1 MGQWTGRFAPK
12 AGAFLGTAWG
22 AAFAALVRL
31 AWPVVLTRLA
41 TQLMALVDTMVVGQY
56 YSRQLAF
63 SSLGIGLSWVPAVTG
78 MGLLMGVQVK
88 TSHFLGAQDH
98 HRIGAV
104 FQRGVRYAL
113 LLGLG
118 CVALLWLGGPFLLR
132 VMTRPDLAAGAAAP
146 LSLFALSLPMFLVS
160 IACSNFLEA
169 LGRPRDVLVA
179 TLAAN
184 VLNIVLLFVLVPAHL
199 HLFGLAINGAT
210 GAAMATL
217 IARMVLCL
225 GLLVY
230 VLALP
235 VTRDFGLLDR
245 QPDDPQGAR
254 EQRHVG
260 YASGASFFIEV
271 AAFTGMT
278 MFAGHVGGTAVA
290 AWAIVLNFASVV
302 FMVPLGVA
310 TGCSVLVG
318 RAYGAGDMPGVA
330 RTGRVSFLAAGGFM
344 SAVVLFVL
352 AGAPLIT
359 RVYTHDAGLIPAVEL
374 GLWLSCGFFI
384 PDGLQVVA
392 AQALRARH
400 EILAPTVIH
409 YLSYGAVMLPL
420 GFLFCVILG
429 WGVSGLVLAVIAASL
444 LSGTF
449 QTGRFLWLDT
459 EPFNRH

>member
-1 MGQWTGRFAPK
+1 MKRWIGKLDDQTR
-12 AGAFLGTAWG
+12 

-31 AWPVVLTRLA
+31 AWPVVLTRVA
-41 TQLMALVDTMVVGQY
+41 TQLMALIDTLVVGQY
-56 YSRQLAF
+56 DSRQLAF
-63 SSLGIGLSWVPAVTG
+63 NALAIGLSWVPAVTG

-88 TSHFLGAQDH
+88 TSHFLGAEDH

-104 FQRGVRYAL
+104 FRRGVRYAL

-118 CVALLWLGGPFLLR
+118 CLFALWLAGPFLLGLM
-132 VMTRPDLAAGAAAP
+132 VQPDLAAGATLP
-146 LSLFALSLPMFLVS
+146 LRLFALSLPAFLIG

-169 LGRPRDVLVA
+169 LGRPRDVLIA
-179 TLAAN
+179 TLGAN
-184 VLNIVLLFVLVPAHL
+184 GLNVVLLLVLVPGHW
-199 HLFGLAINGAT
+199 HLFGVTINGAG
-210 GAAMATL
+210 GAATATL
-217 IARMVLCL
+217 IARTALCL
-225 GLLVY
+225 GLLIY
-230 VLALP
+230 VIALP
-235 VTRDFGLLDR
+235 ATRDFGLLAP
-245 QPDDPQGAR
+245 QPADSQGAR

-260 YASGASFFIEV
+260 YASGAAFFIEV

-318 RAYGAGDMPGVA
+318 RAFGAGDTAGVA
-330 RTGRVSFLAAGGFM
+330 RTGRVGFFAAAGFM
-344 SAVVLFVL
+344 GLVVLTVL
-352 AGAPLIT
+352 VGAPLIT
-359 RVYTHDAGLIPAVEL
+359 RIYTHDAGLIPAVEL

-400 EILAPTVIH
+400 DIVAPTVIH

-420 GFLFCVILG
+420 GYVFCVGLG
-429 WGVSGLVLAVIAASL
+429 WGVGGLVLAVIAASL

-449 QTGRFLWLDT
+449 QTGRFLWLD
-459 EPFNRH
+459 RRA

>member
-1 MGQWTGRFAPK
+1 MTQWMDRFDHGSK
-12 AGAFLGTAWG
+12 TAFR

-56 YSRQLAF
+56 DSRQLAF
-63 SSLGIGLSWVPAVTG
+63 NSLAIGLSWVPAVTG

-88 TSHFLGAQDH
+88 TSHFLGAADH

-113 LLGLG
+113 WLGMAF
-118 CVALLWLGGPFLLR
+118 VALLWLAGPPVLR
-132 VMTRPDLAAGAAAP
+132 LMIQPDLAAGATAP
-146 LSLFALSLPMFLVS
+146 LRLFALSLPVFLVS
-160 IACSNFLEA
+160 LVCSNFLEA
-169 LGRPRDVLVA
+169 LGRPRDVLIA
-179 TLAAN
+179 TLLAN
-184 VLNIVLLFVLVPAHL
+184 VLNVVLLFILVPGHL
-199 HLFGLAINGAT
+199 TIFGMTINGAT
-210 GAAMATL
+210 GAATATL
-217 IARMVLCL
+217 IARIALCI
-225 GLLVY
+225 GLFVY
-230 VLALP
+230 VLALRA
-235 VTRDFGLLDR
+235 TRDFGLLAR
-245 QPDDPQGAR
+245 QADDPQGAR

-278 MFAGHVGGTAVA
+278 LFAGHVGGTAVA

-318 RAYGAGDMPGVA
+318 RAYGGGDMAGVA
-330 RTGRVSFLAAGGFM
+330 RTGRVSFLAAGAFM
-344 SAVVLFVL
+344 GAVVLMVL
-352 AGAPLIT
+352 VGAPLIT
-359 RVYTHDAGLIPAVEL
+359 RVYTHDASLIPSVEL

-409 YLSYGAVMLPL
+409 YVSYGAVMLPL
-420 GFLFCVILG
+420 GYLFCVALG
-429 WGVSGLVLAVIAASL
+429 WGVSGLVLAVIFASL

-449 QTGRFLWLDT
+449 QTGRFLWLD
-459 EPFNRH
+459 RRA

>member
-1 MGQWTGRFAPK
+1 MKPWIDRRDPRQ
-12 AGAFLGTAWG
+12 GAFLATSFG

-41 TQLMALVDTMVVGQY
+41 TQLMALVDTLVVGQY
-56 YSRQLAF
+56 DSRQLAF
-63 SSLGIGLSWVPAVTG
+63 NSLAIGLSWVPAVTG

-88 TSHFLGAQDH
+88 TSHFLGAEDH

-104 FQRGVRYAL
+104 FQRGVRYAAW
-113 LLGLG
+113 LGLG
-118 CVALLWLGGPFLLR
+118 FLVVLWLAGPLVLR
-132 VMTRPDLAAGAAAP
+132 LMIQPDLAAGATVP
-146 LSLFALSLPMFLVS
+146 LRLFALSLPMFLIT

-169 LGRPRDVLVA
+169 LGRPRDVLIA

-184 VLNIVLLFVLVPAHL
+184 ILNVVLLLVFVPAHF
-199 HLFGLAINGAT
+199 HLFGQVINGAT

-217 IARMVLCL
+217 IARTVLCA
-225 GLLVY
+225 GLFVY
-230 VLALP
+230 IVTLP
-235 VTRDFGLLDR
+235 ATRDFGLLER
-245 QPDDPQGAR
+245 QPGDPQGAR

-260 YASGASFFIEV
+260 YASGAAFFIEV

-278 MFAGHVGGTAVA
+278 LFAGHVGGTAVA

-318 RAYGAGDMPGVA
+318 RAFGAGDTTGVA
-330 RTGRVSFLAAGGFM
+330 RTGRVSFVAAAGFM
-344 SAVVLFVL
+344 GAVVMTVL
-352 AGAPLIT
+352 VGAPLIA
-359 RVYTHDAGLIPAVEL
+359 RLYTHDAALIPVVEL

-400 EILAPTVIH
+400 DIVAPTVIH
-409 YLSYGAVMLPL
+409 YLSYGMVMLPL
-420 GFLFCVILG
+420 GYLFCVVFG
-429 WGVSGLVLAVIAASL
+429 WGVAGLVLAVIVASL

-449 QTGRFLWLDT
+449 QTARFLWLD
-459 EPFNRH
+459 RRA

>member
-1 MGQWTGRFAPK
+1 MGPEAR
-12 AGAFLGTAWG
+12 

-41 TQLMALVDTMVVGQY
+41 TQLMALIDTLVVGQY
-56 YSRQLAF
+56 DSRQLAF
-63 SSLGIGLSWVPAVTG
+63 NSLGIGLSWVPAVTG

-88 TSHFLGAQDH
+88 TSHFLGAEDH

-104 FQRGVRYAL
+104 FQRGVRYAAI
-113 LLGLG
+113 LGVGFLG
-118 CVALLWLGGPFLLR
+118 VLWLAGPPVLR
-132 VMTRPDLAAGAAAP
+132 LMIQPDLAAGAAAP
-146 LSLFALSLPMFLVS
+146 LRLFALSLPAFLIS

-169 LGRPRDVLVA
+169 LGRPRDVLIA
-179 TLAAN
+179 TLGAN
-184 VLNIVLLFVLVPAHL
+184 VLNVVLLLGLVPAHL
-199 HLFGLAINGAT
+199 HVFGQLINGAT
-210 GAAMATL
+210 GAATATL
-217 IARMVLCL
+217 IARMVLAI
-225 GLLVY
+225 GLVVY
-230 VLALP
+230 VICLP
-235 VTRDFGLLDR
+235 ATRDFGLLAP
-245 QPDDPQGAR
+245 QAGDPQGAR

-260 YASGASFFIEV
+260 YASGAAFFIEV

-278 MFAGHVGGTAVA
+278 LFAGRMGDTAVA

-318 RAYGAGDMPGVA
+318 RAYGAGDTAGVA
-330 RTGRVSFLAAGGFM
+330 RTGRVSFVAAAIFMGLVVLSVLAA
-344 SAVVLFVL
+344 
-352 AGAPLIT
+352 APVIA
-359 RVYTHDAGLIPAVEL
+359 RIYTHDPALIPAVVL

-400 EILAPTVIH
+400 DIVAPTVIH

-420 GFLFCVILG
+420 GYLFCVAMR
-429 WGVSGLVLAVIAASL
+429 WGVAGLVLAVIAASL

-449 QTGRFLWLDT
+449 QTGRFLWLDRR
-459 EPFNRH
+459 P

>member
-1 MGQWTGRFAPK
+1 MTRWTRSFDPE
-12 AGAFLGTAWG
+12 TR

-31 AWPVVLTRLA
+31 TWPVVLTRLA
-41 TQLMALVDTMVVGQY
+41 TQLMALVDTLVVGQY
-56 YSRQLAF
+56 DSRQLAF
-63 SSLGIGLSWVPAVTG
+63 NSLAIGLSWVPAVTG

-88 TSHFLGAQDH
+88 TSHFLGARDH

-104 FQRGVRYAL
+104 FQRGIRYAAW
-113 LLGLG
+113 LGMAFVLI
-118 CVALLWLGGPFLLR
+118 LWLAGPPVLR
-132 VMTRPDLAAGAAAP
+132 LVIRPELAAGAAAP
-146 LSLFALSLPMFLVS
+146 LRLFALSLPMFLIS

-179 TLAAN
+179 TLGAN
-184 VLNIVLLFVLVPAHL
+184 GLNVVLLLILVPGHL
-199 HLFGLAINGAT
+199 HVLGMEVNGAT
-210 GAAMATL
+210 GAATATL
-217 IARMVLCL
+217 IARTALCL
-225 GLLVY
+225 GLIIYILT
-230 VLALP
+230 LP
-235 VTRDFGLLDR
+235 ATRDFGLLAR
-245 QPDDPQGAR
+245 QPGDPQGAR

-278 MFAGHVGGTAVA
+278 LFAGHVGSTAVA
-290 AWAIVLNFASVV
+290 AWSIVLNFASVV

-318 RAYGAGDMPGVA
+318 RAYGAGDPKDVA
-330 RTGRVSFLAAGGFM
+330 RTGRVSFVTAGGFM
-344 SAVVLFVL
+344 ALVVTTVL
-352 AGAPLIT
+352 LAAPWIA
-359 RVYTHDAGLIPAVEL
+359 RGYTHDPLLIPAVTL

-400 EILAPTVIH
+400 DILAPTVIH

-420 GFLFCVILG
+420 GYLFCVGLG
-429 WGVSGLVLAVIAASL
+429 WGVPGLVFAVITASL

-449 QTGRFLWLDT
+449 QTGRFLWLD
-459 EPFNRH
+459 RRR

>member
-1 MGQWTGRFAPK
+1 MTGWIDRLNPD
-12 AGAFLGTAWG
+12 TR

-31 AWPVVLTRLA
+31 TWPVVLTRLA
-41 TQLMALVDTMVVGQY
+41 TQLMALVDTLVVGQY
-56 YSRQLAF
+56 DSRQLAF
-63 SSLGIGLSWVPAVTG
+63 NSLGIGLSWVPAVTG

-98 HRIGAV
+98 HRVGAV

-113 LLGLG
+113 LLG
-118 CVALLWLGGPFLLR
+118 VVFAALLWLAGPLLLR
-132 VMTRPDLAAGAAAP
+132 GMIQPDLAAGASPP
-146 LSLFALSLPMFLVS
+146 LRLFALSLPVFLIA

-169 LGRPRDVLVA
+169 LGRPRDVLIA

-184 VLNIVLLFVLVPAHL
+184 ALNVGLLFLLVPGHL
-199 HLFGLAINGAT
+199 RLFGVEINGAT
-210 GAAMATL
+210 GAATATL
-217 IARMVLCL
+217 IARTALCL
-225 GLLVY
+225 GLLIY
-230 VLALP
+230 VVTLP
-235 VTRDFGLLDR
+235 ATRDFGLLARQADDR
-245 QPDDPQGAR
+245 PGAR

-260 YASGASFFIEV
+260 YATGAAFFIEV

-278 MFAGHVGGTAVA
+278 LFAGHVGGTAVA

-318 RAYGAGDMPGVA
+318 RAYGAGDAVAVA
-330 RTGRVSFLAAGGFM
+330 RTGRVSFVTAAGFM
-344 SAVVLFVL
+344 GCVVLTVL
-352 AGAPLIT
+352 IGAPVIAH
-359 RVYTHDAGLIPAVEL
+359 VYTHDPALIPAVTL

-400 EILAPTVIH
+400 DIAAPTVIH

-420 GFLFCVILG
+420 GYLFCVVLG
-429 WGVSGLVLAVIAASL
+429 WGVPGLVLSVIVASL

-449 QTGRFLWLDT
+449 QTGRFLWLDKV
-459 EPFNRH
+459 R

>member
-1 MGQWTGRFAPK
+1 MKQWTDRFD
-12 AGAFLGTAWG
+12 LDTR

-56 YSRQLAF
+56 DSRQLAF
-63 SSLGIGLSWVPAVTG
+63 NSLAIGLSWVPAVTG

-88 TSHFLGAQDH
+88 TSHFLGAEDH

-113 LLGLG
+113 LMGLAF
-118 CVALLWLGGPFLLR
+118 VALLWQAGPPMLR
-132 VMTRPDLAAGAAAP
+132 LMIQPDLAVGAVAP
-146 LSLFALSLPMFLVS
+146 LRLFALSIPVFLLSLV
-160 IACSNFLEA
+160 CSNFLEA
-169 LGRPRDVLVA
+169 LGRPRDVLIA
-179 TLAAN
+179 TLGAN
-184 VLNIVLLFVLVPAHL
+184 ALNVVLLFVLVPAHIHIL
-199 HLFGLAINGAT
+199 GLTINGAT

-217 IARMVLCL
+217 IARTVLCL
-225 GLLVY
+225 GLLIY
-230 VLALP
+230 VVTLP
-235 VTRDFGLLDR
+235 ATRDFGLLDA
-245 QPDDPQGAR
+245 QGDDPQGAR

-278 MFAGHVGGTAVA
+278 LFAGHVGGTAVA

-318 RAYGAGDMPGVA
+318 RAYGAGDVADVA
-330 RTGRVSFLAAGGFM
+330 RTGRVSFLAAGAFM
-344 SAVVLFVL
+344 SAVVLAVL
-352 AGAPLIT
+352 VGAPLLT

-400 EILAPTVIH
+400 DILAPTVIH
-409 YLSYGAVMLPL
+409 YVSYGAVMLPL
-420 GFLFCVILG
+420 GFLFCVVTS

-449 QTGRFLWLDT
+449 QTGRFLWLD
-459 EPFNRH
+459 RRA

>member
-1 MGQWTGRFAPK
+1 MRRWTDRFDPETWTV
-12 AGAFLGTAWG
+12 FG

-56 YSRQLAF
+56 DSRQLAF

-118 CVALLWLGGPFLLR
+118 CFALLWLAGPFLLR

-146 LSLFALSLPMFLVS
+146 LSLFALSLPMFLIS

-169 LGRPRDVLVA
+169 LGRPHDVLIA

-184 VLNIVLLFVLVPAHL
+184 VLNVVLLFVFVPAHI
-199 HLFGLAINGAT
+199 HLLSLEINGAT

-217 IARMVLCL
+217 IARTALCL
-225 GLLVY
+225 GLVVY
-230 VLALP
+230 IVTLP
-235 VTRDFGLLDR
+235 ATRDFGLLTPQAADT
-245 QPDDPQGAR
+245 QGAR

-260 YASGASFFIEV
+260 YASGAAFFIEV

-278 MFAGHVGGTAVA
+278 LFAGHVGSTAVA

-318 RAYGAGDMPGVA
+318 RAYGAGDMAGVM
-330 RTGRVSFLAAGGFM
+330 RTGRVSFVTVAAFVGL
-344 SAVVLFVL
+344 VVLAVL
-352 AGAPLIT
+352 IGAPLIT
-359 RVYTHDAGLIPAVEL
+359 RVYTHDAVLIPSVEL
-374 GLWLSCGFFI
+374 GLWLSCAFFI

-392 AQALRARH
+392 AQALRARQD
-400 EILAPTVIH
+400 IAAPTIIH
-409 YLSYGAVMLPL
+409 YLSYGLVMLPL
-420 GFLFCVILG
+420 GYLFCVILG
-429 WGVSGLVLAVIAASL
+429 WGVPGLVMSVIVASL

-449 QTGRFLWLDT
+449 QTGRFLWLDRR
-459 EPFNRH
+459 P

>member
-1 MGQWTGRFAPK
+1 MKPWIARADDQA
-12 AGAFLGTAWG
+12 G

-56 YSRQLAF
+56 DSRQLAF
-63 SSLGIGLSWVPAVTG
+63 NSLAIGLSWVPAVTG

-88 TSHFLGAQDH
+88 TSHFLGAEDH

-118 CVALLWLGGPFLLR
+118 CLAALWLAGPFLLGR
-132 VMTRPDLAAGAAAP
+132 MVQPGLAAGAALP
-146 LSLFALSLPMFLVS
+146 LRLFALSLPAFLIS
-160 IACSNFLEA
+160 IASSNFLEA
-169 LGRPRDVLVA
+169 LGRPRDVLIA

-184 VLNIVLLFVLVPAHL
+184 GLNVVLLLILVPAHW
-199 HLFGLAINGAT
+199 HVFGVTINGAS
-210 GAAMATL
+210 GAATATL
-217 IARMVLCL
+217 IARAVLCL

-235 VTRDFGLLDR
+235 ATRDFGLLAP
-245 QPDDPQGAR
+245 QAADPQGAR

-260 YASGASFFIEV
+260 YASAAAFFIEV

-278 MFAGHVGGTAVA
+278 MFAGHVGSTAVA
-290 AWAIVLNFASVV
+290 AWAVVLNFASVV

-318 RAYGAGDMPGVA
+318 RAYGAGDTTGVA
-330 RTGRVSFLAAGGFM
+330 RTGRVSFAAAGGFM
-344 SAVVLFVL
+344 ALVVVGVL
-352 AGAPLIT
+352 IGAPLIT
-359 RVYTHDAGLIPAVEL
+359 RVYTHDVGLIPAVEL

-392 AQALRARH
+392 SQALRARH
-400 EILAPTVIH
+400 DIVAPTVIH
-409 YLSYGAVMLPL
+409 YFSYGAVMLPL
-420 GFLFCVILG
+420 GYLFCVVFA
-429 WGVSGLVLAVIAASL
+429 WSVPGLVLAVIAASL

-449 QTGRFLWLDT
+449 QTGRFLWLDRR
-459 EPFNRH
+459 P

>member
-1 MGQWTGRFAPK
+1 MKQWVDRFDRDK
-12 AGAFLGTAWG
+12 RMAFR

-56 YSRQLAF
+56 DSRQLAF
-63 SSLGIGLSWVPAVTG
+63 NSLAIGLSWVPAVTG

-88 TSHFLGAQDH
+88 TSHFLGASDH

-104 FQRGVRYAL
+104 FQRGIGYAL
-113 LLGLG
+113 CLGIAF
-118 CVALLWLGGPFLLR
+118 VVLLWLAGPPVLR
-132 VMTRPDLAAGAAAP
+132 LMIQPDLAAGAVAP
-146 LSLFALSLPMFLVS
+146 LRLFALSLPMFL
-160 IACSNFLEA
+160 ICLACSNFLEA
-169 LGRPRDVLVA
+169 LGRPRDVLIA

-184 VLNIVLLFVLVPAHL
+184 VLNVVLLFVLVPAHL
-199 HLFGLAINGAT
+199 TFLGMTINGAT
-210 GAAMATL
+210 GAATATL
-217 IARMVLCL
+217 IARTALCL
-225 GLLVY
+225 GLVTY
-230 VLALP
+230 VLVMPA
-235 VTRDFGLLDR
+235 TRDFGLLAP
-245 QPDDPQGAR
+245 QVDDPQGAR

-278 MFAGHVGGTAVA
+278 LFAGHVGGTAVA

-302 FMVPLGVA
+302 FMVPLGLA
-310 TGCSVLVG
+310 TACSVLVG
-318 RAYGAGDMPGVA
+318 RAYGAGDMAGVA
-330 RTGRVSFLAAGGFM
+330 RTGRVSFLAAATFM
-344 SAVVLFVL
+344 GAVVLFVL
-352 AGAPLIT
+352 VGAPLIT
-359 RVYTHDAGLIPAVEL
+359 RVYTHDNSLIPAVEL

-409 YLSYGAVMLPL
+409 YVSYGAVMLPL
-420 GFLFCVILG
+420 GYLFCVSLG
-429 WGVSGLVLAVIAASL
+429 WGVSGLVLAVILASL

-449 QTGRFLWLDT
+449 QTGRFLWLD
-459 EPFNRH
+459 RGA

>member
-1 MGQWTGRFAPK
+1 M
-12 AGAFLGTAWG
+12 AWG

-41 TQLMALVDTMVVGQY
+41 TQLMALVDTLVVGQY
-56 YSRQLAF
+56 DSRQLAF

-113 LLGLG
+113 ALGAAFWAG
-118 CVALLWLGGPFLLR
+118 LWLGGPWLLH
-132 VMTRPDLAAGAAAP
+132 VMIKSDLAAGAVGP
-146 LSLFALSLPMFLVS
+146 LRLFALSLPAFLIS
-160 IACSNFLEA
+160 IACGNFLEA

-184 VLNIVLLFVLVPAHL
+184 VLNVVLLFVLVPAHL
-199 HLFGLAINGAT
+199 NVLGFVINGAT
-210 GAAMATL
+210 GAATATL
-217 IARMVLCL
+217 IARL
-225 GLLVY
+225 
-230 VLALP
+230 VLAVGLFAYIVTLP
-235 VTRDFGLLDR
+235 AVRDFGLLTP
-245 QPDDPQGAR
+245 QAADPQGAR
-254 EQRHVG
+254 AQRHVG
-260 YASGASFFIEV
+260 YASGAAFFIEV

-278 MFAGHVGGTAVA
+278 LFAGQVGGTAVA

-318 RAYGAGDMPGVA
+318 RAYGAGDAVGMA
-330 RTGRVSFLAAGGFM
+330 RTGWVSFAAAAAFM
-344 SAVVLFVL
+344 SVVAVTVII
-352 AGAPLIT
+352 GAPLIA
-359 RVYTHDAGLIPAVEL
+359 RIYTHDTALIPSVEL
-374 GLWLSCGFFI
+374 GLWLSCAFFI

-400 EILAPTVIH
+400 DIAAPTIIH
-409 YLSYGAVMLPL
+409 YLSYGLVMLPL
-420 GFLFCVILG
+420 GYLFCVVLG
-429 WGVSGLVLAVIAASL
+429 LGVPGLVLAVIFASL

-449 QTGRFLWLDT
+449 QTGRFLWLDRR
-459 EPFNRH
+459 P